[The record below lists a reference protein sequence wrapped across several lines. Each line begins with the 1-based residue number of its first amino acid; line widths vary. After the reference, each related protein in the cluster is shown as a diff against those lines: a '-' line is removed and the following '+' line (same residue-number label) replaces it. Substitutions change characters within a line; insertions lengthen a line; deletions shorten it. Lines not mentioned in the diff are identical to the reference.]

1 MLRQSLVSGQ
11 TGRGVKNGMLM
22 QTCVGAYSNIIGAV
36 REQEGRYLGAR
47 IHYVVAVT
55 HKLKPLLIPS

>member
-36 REQEGRYLGAR
+36 REQEGRYLAY
-47 IHYVVAVT
+47 II
-55 HKLKPLLIPS
+55 LLLLPTN